1 VTEVNDVFVEVV
13 INAADASAMG
23 IASRDEIED
32 PLEEALSAS
41 GLGEVTGGGGGMGVY
56 IIDVE
61 VVEQNFDDAL
71 LVIRQALQTL
81 NVPTSTRIKRRK
93 PVSAEFL
100 VYEAP

>member
-1 VTEVNDVFVEVV
+1 MSDVFVEVV
-13 INAADASAMG
+13 INVADASAIG
-23 IASRDEIED
+23 IESRDEIED

-61 VVEQNFDDAL
+61 AVEQQFDDAL
-71 LVIRQALQTL
+71 LVIRQALQAL
-81 NVPTSTRIKRRK
+81 NVPTSTRIKRRT
-93 PVSAEFL
+93 PISVEFL